1 LCPARRIRSSIPTI
15 CVVGRS
21 GVGKTTLLEN
31 LIRELKRRGYRVATV
46 KHHHQPG
53 LEIDQP
59 GKDSWRHAQ
68 AGSDFVVIVAPDKL
82 ASIRRV
88 EREPTLD
95 EVVAGISGVDV
106 ILVEGYKW
114 ANRPKIEVM
123 RAERSLE
130 PVCAPDEL
138 LAIASD
144 VIGPSYD
151 VPHFNLDDAAGLA
164 NLIETHFPH

>member
-1 LCPARRIRSSIPTI
+1 M

-21 GVGKTTLLEN
+21 GVGKTTLLEK
-31 LIRELKRRGYRVATV
+31 LIPELKQRGYRVATV

-68 AGSDFVVIVAPDKL
+68 AGSDFVIIVAPDKL
-82 ASIRRV
+82 ASIRCV
-88 EREPTLD
+88 DREPTLD
-95 EVVAGISGVDV
+95 EIVAGISGVDL

-114 ANRPKIEVM
+114 ADKPKIEVM
-123 RAERSLE
+123 RAEHSLE
-130 PVCAPDEL
+130 PVCSPDEL

-144 VIGPSYD
+144 VTVPSYD
-151 VPHFNLDDAAGLA
+151 IPYFNLEDVVGLV
-164 NLIETHFPH
+164 NLIETHILH